1 MHLFGMEWI
10 VAEQRG
16 LGCDFKV
23 GDDMMVVAT
32 FNMNERIFRCEA
44 SLLVG
49 LSVARMFVVCVICKS
64 YF

>member
-32 FNMNERIFRCEA
+32 LNMNEQH
-44 SLLVG
+44 L
-49 LSVARMFVVCVICKS
+49 
-64 YF
+64 Y